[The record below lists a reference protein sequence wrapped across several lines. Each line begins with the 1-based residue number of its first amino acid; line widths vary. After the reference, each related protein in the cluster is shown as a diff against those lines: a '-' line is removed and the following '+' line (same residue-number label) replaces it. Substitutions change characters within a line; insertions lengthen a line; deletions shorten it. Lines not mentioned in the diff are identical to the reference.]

1 MDLNF
6 ERQSRDALVR
16 ELEAAGGKVK
26 GSTVVCPFH
35 PDRRPSAGIFE
46 KDGIWRFKCQAVGCG
61 FGGDVFDV
69 RARATGKPLAEI
81 LLAVGGETRA
91 PRTLLRAPVNR
102 NRVIQ
107 DLDGVRRAL
116 PGRIVS
122 EHLYTNPASGQ
133 PDLVV
138 FRVEGPNG
146 KSYRP
151 ACPAKGGFFLQAPP
165 KPWPLYQRDTIA
177 SSDTVLVVEGEKCA
191 DALAQIGIAGTTS
204 PFGAGKAEHCDWGPL
219 AGKNTVLWPDNDTP
233 GHSHMR
239 LVQEMLQKLEPK
251 PRVAWIDPKDLDLAE
266 KEDVADFI
274 EQWRTLGRTDAQIEA
289 ELQQVI
295 TQARP
300 VGPLEKLHH
309 RFEEII
315 QGRYRCVAWP
325 WEALS
330 TLSKALLP
338 GTVTLLAGTV
348 GASKSFMV
356 LQAVGHWL
364 TQGETVSVYA
374 LEGDK
379 PFHLGRGLAQLSSC
393 GEVTDPDWLVEN
405 PTAVETLLADHA
417 QNLEQLARCMW
428 TSDTLGAETLEQ
440 LAAWIADQAKA
451 GQRIVCI
458 DPITAA
464 TRTGQPWVADL
475 EFLRAIKKTATEYGC
490 SILLVTHPQRGV
502 TEPSRE
508 NLAGSAAYERFAETI
523 ITIANHEPKASL
535 VRMAVG
541 TVEIEYNR
549 TVRIEKARNAR
560 GTGCRLAYD
569 FDSESLTMK
578 ELGLIIKRKEGK

>member
-69 RARATGKPLAEI
+69 RARGAGKSLAEI
-81 LLAVGGETRA
+81 LLAVGGEMRV
-91 PRTLLRAPVNR
+91 PRTPLRAPVNR

-122 EHLYTNPASGQ
+122 EHVYTNPASGQ

-138 FRVEGPNG
+138 FRLERPGS

-151 ACPAKGGFFLQAPP
+151 ACPAKGGFVLQAPP
-165 KPWPLYQRDTIA
+165 KPWPLYRRDGIA
-177 SSDTVLVVEGEKCA
+177 SSDTVVVVEGEKCA
-191 DALAQIGIAGTTS
+191 DVLAQIGIAGTTS
-204 PFGAGKAEHCDWGPL
+204 PFGAGKGEHCDWTAL
-219 AGKNTVLWPDNDTP
+219 AGKDVILWPDNDAP

-239 LVQEMLQKLEPK
+239 QIQEILQKLEPK
-251 PRVAWIDPKDLDLAE
+251 PRIAWIDPKNLDLAV

-274 EQWRTLGRTDAQIEA
+274 EQWRTLGRTDEQIET
-289 ELQQVI
+289 ELRQVI
-295 TQARP
+295 TRAHP

-309 RFEEII
+309 RLEEII

-364 TQGETVSVYA
+364 TQDEAVSVYA

-379 PFHLGRGLAQLSSC
+379 PFHLGRALAQLSGC
-393 GEVTDPDWLVEN
+393 GEVTDSDWLVEN
-405 PTAVETLLADHA
+405 PTAVETLLADHS
-417 QNLEQLARCMW
+417 QSLERFARCVW

-440 LAAWIADQAKA
+440 LAVWIADQAKA
-451 GQRIVCI
+451 GQRIICI
-458 DPITAA
+458 DPVTAA

-475 EFLRAIKKTATEYGC
+475 EFPRAIKKTATEYGW
-490 SILLVTHPQRGV
+490 
-502 TEPSRE
+502 
-508 NLAGSAAYERFAETI
+508 
-523 ITIANHEPKASL
+523 
-535 VRMAVG
+535 
-541 TVEIEYNR
+541 
-549 TVRIEKARNAR
+549 
-560 GTGCRLAYD
+560 
-569 FDSESLTMK
+569 
-578 ELGLIIKRKEGK
+578 